1 LIEEIGLEFF
11 NIPKPKKQGNMLQD
25 MMANLFGGGG
35 GSGAPQI
42 GAAAAKSSDDLD

>member
-1 LIEEIGLEFF
+1 
-11 NIPKPKKQGNMLQD
+11 MLQD
-25 MMANLFGGGG
+25 MMANLFGGG